1 MKLLIN
7 KKLFLQSWVLAE
19 RSTSS
24 SSSMS
29 ILSSVLVKADRDKV
43 TLQATDIRTSI
54 ICSASG
60 VNVLEPGEA
69 VFPVKIVSELFK
81 KSPGEEFNLTVS
93 DGKVILKAGRSKYNF
108 STYPVRE
115 FPSLPTSAGAELL

>member
-1 MKLLIN
+1 
-7 KKLFLQSWVLAE
+7 
-19 RSTSS
+19 
-24 SSSMS
+24 MS

-81 KSPGEEFNLTVS
+81 KSPGEDLLTVS
-93 DGKVILKAGRSKYNF
+93 DGKVIPKAAW
-108 STYPVRE
+108 E
-115 FPSLPTSAGAELL
+115 QI